1 MFEYASKAATSALS
15 RMRRDVHEI
24 VEALTAALD
33 AKHNYTRGHSDRVAD
48 LSFVIARE
56 MGLPRIEL
64 YQVHVAG
71 HLHDVGKIGIPDELL
86 TKTGIM
92 TAEEFEIIKEHPV
105 IGDEILKKIRV
116 LKDLSPIVRH
126 HHERYRG
133 GGYPDGLQGNDIPL
147 ASRIICLADAYDAM
161 TSFRSYRSSLTHEA
175 AVHEIIRCAGT
186 QFDPD
191 VAKAFLRITG
201 MAEVNQ
207 QYAN

>member
-1 MFEYASKAATSALS
+1 MFEYASKAATSALA

-92 TAEEFEIIKEHPV
+92 TVEEFEIIKEHPV

-126 HHERYRG
+126 HHERYLG

-175 AVHEIIRCAGT
+175 AIIEIIRCSGT

-191 VAKAFLRITG
+191 VAKAFLRITD